1 MAEVARLVGMEK
13 REYMDK
19 DKKPRV
25 YCGLHLVYV
34 EDSQRGVQGSKVE
47 AVSCP
52 RDLDPA
58 LLEMNHLY
66 QLDYEMYDTRNGK
79 AARLVDLIPVEG

>member
-19 DKKPRV
+19 DKKPRK

-34 EDSQRGVQGSKVE
+34 EGSQRRVTGSKVE
-47 AVSCP
+47 VVSCP
-52 RDLDPA
+52 QEVDPS
-58 LLEMNHLY
+58 LLELEHLY
-66 QLDYEMYDTRNGK
+66 ELDYETYDTRNGK